1 MAQTKKSWGD
11 MSQTEK
17 QTVFDKLK
25 AVYDSEPLAAKINV
39 EFSGEYVHN
48 LSADHNQNQ
57 TNCTVSG

>member
-1 MAQTKKSWGD
+1 

-25 AVYDSEPLAAKINV
+25 AVYDSEPLAAKVNV

-48 LSADHNQNQ
+48 LSAGNTQNQ
-57 TNCTVSG
+57 TGCVASG

>member
-1 MAQTKKSWGD
+1 

-48 LSADHNQNQ
+48 LSAGNTQNQ
-57 TNCTVSG
+57 TGCVVSG